1 MNTTAKKKMPLPLAQ
16 AIEKLRANPNN
27 IGVAIHLGGL
37 FHDYGEHAA
46 ATALRNQIVAGIP
59 HLVKNPAIDHNQ
71 LIILEMNLYNAFVKR
86 VETEEN
92 VRACFQSWVGP
103 FADLGRRFRD
113 PGLPMPLQVP
123 TAEKPWRAAFFLHTE
138 ALLGHTDALIEVL
151 RHRPAGPPWGRP
163 MVVVWNGVNN
173 KLEKVCADLDVEL
186 LYLQTESGFPPEK
199 RMERLLFMRR
209 RFAEAGITHFVW
221 VSGLACSQTAFAA
234 RMAPVQVMWTLK
246 FHPYRLPEIDEYI
259 TYGGWSEDTREV
271 HGETWKVVPLMI
283 QQVSPQVPSE
293 TVAAERAKYA
303 RFDFLFGTLA
313 RTEKLNSPP
322 FLDAVIRILRDNPKA
337 GYLWTGRERVEAI
350 QQRFEEAGV
359 ADRCAF
365 IGWVDT
371 PLYARVLDV
380 FLETFPFGCG
390 ITAMQALE
398 AGTPLLSYQ
407 AAETQYGM
415 HFMRPLAANDAA
427 AETIRG
433 LLEPKDGSGP
443 LLYPP
448 DADAYVALANR
459 LAGEAVFREAV
470 GRAGQDYYRN
480 YLTDADR
487 MGRRFFEVLA
497 GAKKPEEQT
506 A

>member
-1 MNTTAKKKMPLPLAQ
+1 M
-16 AIEKLRANPNN
+16 
-27 IGVAIHLGGL
+27 
-37 FHDYGEHAA
+37 
-46 ATALRNQIVAGIP
+46 
-59 HLVKNPAIDHNQ
+59 
-71 LIILEMNLYNAFVKR
+71 
-86 VETEEN
+86 
-92 VRACFQSWVGP
+92 
-103 FADLGRRFRD
+103 
-113 PGLPMPLQVP
+113 
-123 TAEKPWRAAFFLHTE
+123 
-138 ALLGHTDALIEVL
+138 
-151 RHRPAGPPWGRP
+151 
-163 MVVVWNGVNN
+163 VVWNGVNN
-173 KLEKVCADLDVEL
+173 KLEKICADLDVEL
-186 LYLQTESGFPPEK
+186 LYLQTESGFPPEQ

-209 RFAEAGITHFVW
+209 RFAEVGITHFVW
-221 VSGLACSQTAFAA
+221 VSGLACSQIAFAA
-234 RMAPVQVMWTLK
+234 RMAAVQVMWTLK

-271 HGETWKVVPLMI
+271 HGETWQVVPLMI
-283 QQVSPQVPSE
+283 RQVSPQVSPE
-293 TVAAERAKYA
+293 IVAAVRAKYT

-350 QQRFEEAGV
+350 QKRFEDAGV
-359 ADRCAF
+359 ADRCEF
-365 IGWVDT
+365 IGWVAT
-371 PLYARVLDV
+371 PVYARVLDV

-407 AAETQYGM
+407 APETQYGM
-415 HFMRPLAANDAA
+415 HFMRPLAANGAA
-427 AETIRG
+427 AETVRG

-459 LAGEAVFREAV
+459 LAREPEFDRAV
-470 GRAGQDYYRN
+470 GKAGQDYYRN

-487 MGRRFFEVLA
+487 MGRRFFDVLA
-497 GAKKPEEQT
+497 KAKQPGEQT